1 MKIVKKNN
9 KMAFK
14 ALFVCD
20 VFIEKDGTYWMKVD
34 PIDEWIDP
42 DCSEI
47 RNAVN
52 LVDGTWCF
60 VEDEAQVE
68 YVECELRIK

>member
-1 MKIVKKNN
+1 MKIAKKNN

-14 ALFVCD
+14 ALFAGD
-20 VFIEKDGTYWMKVD
+20 VFVEADGTYWMKTD
-34 PIDEWIDP
+34 PIDEWMDP
-42 DCSEI
+42 DSAKV

-60 VEDEAQVE
+60 VEEEAQVE

>member
-14 ALFVCD
+14 ALFAGD
-20 VFIEKDGTYWMKVD
+20 VFVEEDGTYWMKVN
-34 PIDEWIDP
+34 PIDEWMDP
-42 DCSEI
+42 GYSEI

-52 LVDGTWCF
+52 LVDGTLCF
-60 VEDEAQVE
+60 VEEEAQVE

>member
-1 MKIVKKNN
+1 MKIAKKNN

-14 ALFVCD
+14 ALFAGD
-20 VFIEKDGTYWMKVD
+20 VFVEADGTYWMKTD
-34 PIDEWIDP
+34 PIDEWMDP
-42 DCSEI
+42 DSAKV

-60 VEDEAQVE
+60 VEEEGQVE